1 MDPAQHSAPP
11 ELLYAR
17 VRRAIEATPA
27 PTTRTHVKLIA
38 AVAAAAMVTMFV
50 VAIASQLVYG
60 QQAVGLRTGLQS
72 PSWHAAVALGVIA
85 LLLGSTFVAVWR
97 GRDGLGFGV
106 TSLALTAALVPL
118 LYAVVVLL
126 DPARSFMTAVE
137 ISPWGARCIVIATLV
152 GAAALAAFVTALR
165 WAAPVATRARGAALG
180 AAAGAWAGFAVFV
193 FCPSSDPQ
201 HLLFGHVAPVLAFT
215 MLGALAAARALRP

>member
-1 MDPAQHSAPP
+1 MDPGQHSVPP

-27 PTTRTHVKLIA
+27 PTTRTHVKLVA
-38 AVAAAAMVTMFV
+38 AVAAAAIATMLV

-72 PSWHAAVALGVIA
+72 ASWHAAAAVGVLALV
-85 LLLGSTFVAVWR
+85 LGSTFVAVWR
-97 GRDGLGFGV
+97 GRDGLGFEA
-106 TSLALTAALVPL
+106 TSLALTAAFVPV
-118 LYAVVVLL
+118 LYAVVVLM

-137 ISPWGARCIVIATLV
+137 ISPWGARCMVIAALV
-152 GAAALAAFVTALR
+152 GAATLGALVAALR

-180 AAAGAWAGFAVFV
+180 AAAGAWAGLAVFV

-215 MLGALAAARALRP
+215 MLGALAVARALRP